1 VDQRRR
7 RSGAHA
13 SAANQHALA
22 IHFKQTAALVGNFG
36 GDFTDAESGGGGI
49 RDVFAKFDAE
59 FGGVEI
65 GIAHLVGPPEMRMG
79 EVELRE
85 RVGNEANNFGFV
97 AGEFN
102 GLREMLAVD
111 VGMENGFDGMI
122 GSVAQLG
129 AERERGGLV
138 VGIEFGGDE
147 RRAES
152 DLAGVGQENFAP
164 DAHVLVGRSGIPVDP
179 GEAEVVFFRSEDFD
193 GESVFARLVE
203 QSIDAKF
210 IGAISTGN
218 VGAVGY
224 LFAVEPDVGAI
235 VDAEKMEPGGPVG
248 ETGGRG
254 EFDTKPERTA
264 IGTIS
269 RHVAVGEGLFTT
281 EGDTGKG
288 SQVHAVVRVG
298 ESFVCNLRTDNRA
311 GNFGFV
317 PILGGETGSGD
328 GFRGGLVDTGRLQLP
343 GAVKRDARRRRGG
356 SSHGG
361 GIKKK

>member
-1 VDQRRR
+1 
-7 RSGAHA
+7 
-13 SAANQHALA
+13 
-22 IHFKQTAALVGNFG
+22 
-36 GDFTDAESGGGGI
+36 
-49 RDVFAKFDAE
+49 
-59 FGGVEI
+59 
-65 GIAHLVGPPEMRMG
+65 
-79 EVELRE
+79 
-85 RVGNEANNFGFV
+85 
-97 AGEFN
+97 
-102 GLREMLAVD
+102 EMLAVD
-111 VGMENGFDGMI
+111 VGLENGFDGMV

-138 VGIEFGGDE
+138 VGIEFRGDE

-152 DLAGVGQENFAP
+152 DFAGVGQENFAP

-179 GEAEVVFFRSEDFD
+179 GEAEVVFFGSEDFD
-193 GESVFARLVE
+193 GESVFAGLVE
-203 QSIDAKF
+203 QGIDAKF

-235 VDAEKMEPGGPVG
+235 VDAEKMEPGGLVG

-254 EFDTKPERTA
+254 KFGAKPERTA

-298 ESFVCNLRTDNRA
+298 ESFVCNL
-311 GNFGFV
+311 
-317 PILGGETGSGD
+317 
-328 GFRGGLVDTGRLQLP
+328 
-343 GAVKRDARRRRGG
+343 
-356 SSHGG
+356 
-361 GIKKK
+361 